1 MSVLQAQMED
11 GCAGILEAEAHL
23 EEVRAQVARAIGA
36 QDDEIA
42 FLRSTS
48 DGALVVAN
56 GIAWREGDEIV
67 LSDTEFGANVHPY
80 LNLRDR
86 GVRVRF
92 IRSPR
97 RMTVETLEEFC
108 GARTRLVAVSYVCF
122 ADGYRHDLEA
132 LGAWCRRRG
141 ILFAVDAMQGFGHLP
156 LPVDAW
162 HVDFCYFGAAKW
174 LLSPQGLSVLFVRR
188 GLEEALRPALCS
200 WRSVADPM
208 NFLDYAQ
215 PLAPGAR
222 RMEGGTVNHPA
233 LAGLARSLELLMSA
247 TLPAVENHVLALTDR
262 LIRGAGERGIE
273 VKSELMPQN
282 RSGIVLLGCPASDL
296 PLIAQ
301 RAVQRRVGVTI
312 RDNGVRVSPHGYN
325 TPDDIDAVLELFDDD

>member
-1 MSVLQAQMED
+1 MED

-23 EEVRAQVARAIGA
+23 EEVRTQVARAIGA
-36 QDDEIA
+36 DGDEIA

-67 LSDTEFGANVHPY
+67 LSDTEFGANVYPY
-80 LNLRDR
+80 LHLRDR

-92 IRSPR
+92 IRSPQ
-97 RMTVETLEEFC
+97 RMTVEALEEFC

-122 ADGYRHDLEA
+122 ADGYRHDLAA

-141 ILFAVDAMQGFGHLP
+141 ILFAVDAMQGFGQLP
-156 LPVDAW
+156 LSVGAW
-162 HVDFCYFGAAKW
+162 QMDFCYFGAAKW
-174 LLSPQGLSVLFVRR
+174 LLAPQGLSVLFVRHP
-188 GLEEALRPALCS
+188 LEEALRPALCS
-200 WRSVADPM
+200 WRSVCDPM

-215 PLAPGAR
+215 PLARGAR
-222 RMEGGTVNHPA
+222 RMEGGTINHPA
-233 LAGLARSLELLMSA
+233 LAGLARSLELLTTA
-247 TLPAVENHVLALTDR
+247 TLPAVESHILALTDR
-262 LIRGAGERGIE
+262 LIRGARERGIE
-273 VKSELMPQN
+273 VKSDLTPQN
-282 RSGIVLLGCPASDL
+282 RSGIVLLGCPTSKL

-301 RAVQRRVGVTI
+301 RAARRRVGVTI

-325 TPDDIDAVLELFDDD
+325 TPDDVDAVLELFDDD